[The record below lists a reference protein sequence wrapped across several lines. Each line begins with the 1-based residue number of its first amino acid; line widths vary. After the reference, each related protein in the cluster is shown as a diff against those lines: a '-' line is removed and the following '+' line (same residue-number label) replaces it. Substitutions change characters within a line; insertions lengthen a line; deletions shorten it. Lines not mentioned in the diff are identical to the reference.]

1 MSKEAKSPRTFRDAF
16 AAQVL
21 GDIDTLLDKV
31 EAVNGSVNAATE
43 KMQQTIIEFE
53 KAGETYNQAVLA
65 ANMRSKNE
73 MVAFLQTAT
82 NSTVAKTK
90 DEQRELIQELIREA
104 VLAEL
109 ATRKQVLLSSK
120 TRPMLVQWFMILAIC
135 IVTALISSVATIE
148 LLHNI
153 QP

>member
-90 DEQRELIQELIREA
+90 DEQRELIQELIRKA
-104 VLAEL
+104 VGDEL
-109 ATRKQVLLSSK
+109 TTRKQALFSSR
-120 TRPMLVQWFMILAIC
+120 TRPTFIQWSVIVTIC
-135 IVTALISSVATIE
+135 VVTALVSSMTTVA
-148 LLHNI
+148 LLRNI